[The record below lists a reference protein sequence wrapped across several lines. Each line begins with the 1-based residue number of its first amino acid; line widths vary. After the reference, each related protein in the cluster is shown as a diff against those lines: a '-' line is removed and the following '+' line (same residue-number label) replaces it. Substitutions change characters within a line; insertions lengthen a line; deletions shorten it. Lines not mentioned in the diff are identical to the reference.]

1 MQETSNLSF
10 LGISLYR
17 QYVDSMD
24 EQWKDYMKRMTLYLA
39 KRGIFRVT
47 INRLRAKGFL
57 IKGNNPSVQVDKESI
72 EEVLAFDRLM
82 NPLLTYFGKYEGR
95 SNYLYN
101 PKDSDGH
108 DSDEDEE
115 IDESAFEN
123 IKSTDDIDDQ
133 VKLVLRNLLI
143 TLHHLSGVKRNSA
156 KHISLVVFVCGRM
169 HFLKN
174 RAI

>member
-1 MQETSNLSF
+1 
-10 LGISLYR
+10 
-17 QYVDSMD
+17 MD

-57 IKGNNPSVQVDKESI
+57 IKGNSPSVQLDKESI

-101 PKDSDGH
+101 P
-108 DSDEDEE
+108 
-115 IDESAFEN
+115 
-123 IKSTDDIDDQ
+123 
-133 VKLVLRNLLI
+133 
-143 TLHHLSGVKRNSA
+143 
-156 KHISLVVFVCGRM
+156 
-169 HFLKN
+169 
-174 RAI
+174 